1 MMELRNAHRE
11 MKILVT
17 GGMGFIGSNFIL
29 YMLERYPQT
38 MIYNLDAL
46 TYAGN
51 ADNLSQIGSH
61 PQYRFV
67 HGDITD
73 RNTVESIMGEGIGAV
88 VHFAAESHVDRS
100 IRDPEPF
107 IRTNVIGTQC
117 LLEAA
122 RKRGVG
128 KFVHI
133 STDEVYGT
141 LGEYGRFTEA
151 SPLAPNSPYS
161 ASKASSDLVARAYFR
176 TFGFPVVV
184 TRCSN
189 NYGPRQFPEKL
200 IPMMIAKALTDSPI
214 PLYGDGLNVRDW
226 IYAEDHC
233 RAIELVLQGGKAGEV
248 YNVGGDNERTNLEV
262 ARIVLSELGKPESL
276 IQFVD
281 DRLGHDRR
289 YAIEAKKI
297 RKQLNWRPR
306 FSFERGLKQTIEWY
320 LQHPEWL
327 RRIRSGEYLHNHP
340 KDNKG
345 GTTTG

>member
-1 MMELRNAHRE
+1 MERWNADRE
-11 MKILVT
+11 TKILVT

-29 YMLERYPQT
+29 YMLEQYPRM

-51 ADNLSQIGSH
+51 ADNLSHIGSH
-61 PQYRFV
+61 PKYRFV
-67 HGDITD
+67 QGDIGD
-73 RNTVESIMGEGIGAV
+73 RKLVESVMDEGIGAV

-100 IRDPEPF
+100 IRNPVPF
-107 IRTNVIGTQC
+107 IRTNVNGTQC

-128 KFVHI
+128 KFVHV
-133 STDEVYGT
+133 SSDEVYGT
-141 LGEYGRFTEA
+141 LGEQGFFTED

-161 ASKASSDLVARAYFR
+161 ASKASSDLIARAYFR

-200 IPMMIAKALTDSPI
+200 IPMMIEQAMTDSPI

-226 IYAEDHC
+226 IHVEDHC
-233 RAIELVLQGGKAGEV
+233 RAIDIVMQGGKPGDV
-248 YNVGGDNERTNLEV
+248 YNVGGNNERTNLEV
-262 ARIVLSELGKPESL
+262 ARIVLSQLGKPESL

-281 DRLGHDRR
+281 DRPGHDRR
-289 YAIEAKKI
+289 YAIKAEKI
-297 RKQLNWRPR
+297 RKQLNWSARY
-306 FSFERGLKQTIEWY
+306 SFEQGIKQTVEWY
-320 LQHPEWL
+320 LQNPEWL
-327 RRIRSGEYLHNHP
+327 RRIRSGEYLHTHP
-340 KDNKG
+340 QYNKG
-345 GTTTG
+345 GTVG